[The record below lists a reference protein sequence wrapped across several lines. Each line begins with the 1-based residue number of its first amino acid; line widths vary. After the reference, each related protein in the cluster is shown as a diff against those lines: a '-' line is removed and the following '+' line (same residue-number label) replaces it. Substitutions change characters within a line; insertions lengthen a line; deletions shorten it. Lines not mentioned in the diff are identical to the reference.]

1 MRLKNILVPVIFA
14 SSWAVAQEPVQPAAE
29 LKKHDF
35 YIGKWSG
42 TIEWTMPG
50 MEGKQEMTMVYSWEG
65 PFMKATSEMT
75 STGQKVLETG
85 YMYWDA
91 AKKRFTMNTYTNF
104 AATPRIEHGNEE
116 GNKLVMISEP
126 WDIGMPTGALVSR
139 STLTKKSSTEV
150 DFVLEFKMGDTFTKV
165 ASATFKKK

>member
-1 MRLKNILVPVIFA
+1 MVVA
-14 SSWAVAQEPVQPAAE
+14 SVAGSQEPVQPAAE

-75 STGQKVLETG
+75 SNGQKILETG

-91 AKKRFTMNTYTNF
+91 AKKQFTMNTYTNF
-104 AATPRIEHGNEE
+104 AATPRIEHGKEE

-139 STLTKKSSTEV
+139 STLTKKSNSEV
-150 DFVLEFKMGDTFTKV
+150 DFVLEFKMGDAFTKV
-165 ASATFKKK
+165 AGATFKKK